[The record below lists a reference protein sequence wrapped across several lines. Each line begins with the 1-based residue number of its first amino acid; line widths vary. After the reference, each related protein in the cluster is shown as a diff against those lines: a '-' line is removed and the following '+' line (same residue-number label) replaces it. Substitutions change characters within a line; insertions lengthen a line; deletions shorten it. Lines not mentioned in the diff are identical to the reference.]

1 MPQRV
6 SDNFEVR
13 RAKLLDNKE
22 GPWSSTAEAI
32 AYITKDVRAQGQVV
46 KVLNSGSIVEYWW
59 KDGVEDSDLIEKST
73 GGGGTSSGI
82 LHGTAS
88 GTDTYTVSI
97 TGITAYN
104 DGDAY
109 LIRFTN
115 GNTTGCT
122 LNINSLGAKT
132 LYRNNDG
139 VLIGGDIIAGGEML
153 CIYNSTTDSFQV
165 IGTAPNT
172 LLAYVTNADSV
183 TLTKGMPVYAFGG
196 TGDRLTVK
204 RAKNTGDSTSAQTI
218 GLVLSASI
226 AANQKGLI
234 MMQGLL
240 DNLSILPTSTWA
252 DGDPVYLG
260 ATDGSITKTK
270 PHAPNHLVYLGFV
283 TTASN
288 GNAGRMYVKV
298 QNGYELDE
306 LHDVQAQ
313 SPNNKDSIFFDSAD
327 SQWKARAVSAT
338 DIDSNVS
345 NTEFGYL
352 NGVTS
357 AIQTQ
362 LDGKQATLTNPVT
375 GTGTNNEIAAFN
387 STGSTITSLSTSTY
401 PSLTELSYVKGVTSA
416 IQTQFGLTTVAYTAP
431 VASITSGGS
440 AAETTI
446 QTLTVPAGAFKSGD
460 QILLTLWGTRTTGA
474 SSGVNSTLTTRITN
488 ISGATVIATVTGNR
502 HHNYTITGRCL
513 SDTSIIWWQNSPT
526 TAAATTTVPSLAS
539 SGFTLNFSV
548 TRDLNTSEFTL
559 YNAICRKYN

>member
-1 MPQRV
+1 MGQVNVEAPLFV
-6 SDNFEVR
+6 AGHD
-13 RAKLLDNKE
+13 LLDAKY
-22 GPWSSTAEAI
+22 GPYLNTTQCLDVLKIEDRKIGQTVGVYDGTGIEEYWF
-32 AYITKDVRAQGQVV
+32 KDGIEDADLVV
-46 KVLNSGSIVEYWW
+46 KSSG
-59 KDGVEDSDLIEKST
+59 ST
-73 GGGGTSSGI
+73 GGGI

-139 VLIGGDIIAGGEML
+139 VLIGGDIVAGGEMI
-153 CIYNSTTDSFQV
+153 CVYNSTTDGFQA

-196 TGDRLTVK
+196 QGDRLTVK

-226 AANQKGLI
+226 GVNQKGLI
-234 MMQGLL
+234 MMRGLL
-240 DNLSILPTSTWA
+240 DGLSILPTSTWA

-270 PHAPNHLVYLGFV
+270 PYAPNHLVYLGFV

-288 GNAGRMYVKV
+288 GSAGRLYVAV
-298 QNGYELDE
+298 QNGYELQE
-306 LHDVQAQ
+306 LHNVQAQ

-327 SQWKARAVSAT
+327 SQWKSRAVSAT
-338 DIDSNVS
+338 DIDANVS
-345 NTEFGYL
+345 NTEFSYL

-401 PSLTELSYVKGVTSA
+401 PSLTEFSYVKGVTSA

-526 TAAATTTVPSLAS
+526 TAATTTTVPSLAS

>member
-32 AYITKDVRAQGQVV
+32 AYITKDIRAQGQVV
-46 KVLNSGSIVEYWW
+46 KVLDAGSIVEYWW
-59 KDGVEDSDLIEKST
+59 KDGIEDADLIEKST
-73 GGGGTSSGI
+73 GGSSSSGI

-139 VLIGGDIIAGGEML
+139 VLIGGDIVAGGEML

-183 TLTKGMPVYAFGG
+183 TITKGMPVYAFGG

-218 GLVLSASI
+218 GLVLSDSI

-240 DNLSILPTSTWA
+240 DNLNILPTSTWA

-338 DIDSNVS
+338 DIDANVS
-345 NTEFGYL
+345 NTEFSYL

>member
-1 MPQRV
+1 MSKQSTPV
-6 SDNFEVR
+6 FVVGNELVD
-13 RAKLLDNKE
+13 AKYGPYLSTTQCTNLLLIGDRK
-22 GPWSSTAEAI
+22 I
-32 AYITKDVRAQGQVV
+32 GQTVGIY
-46 KVLNSGSIVEYWW
+46 NGTGIDEYWFR
-59 KDGVEDSDLIEKST
+59 DGIEDGDLVAKSSGGT
-73 GGGGTSSGI
+73 GGGI

-97 TGITAYN
+97 TGVTAYN

-139 VLIGGDIIAGGEML
+139 VLIGGDIVAGGEMI
-153 CIYNSTTDSFQV
+153 CVYNSTTDGFQA

-196 TGDRLTVK
+196 QGDRLTVK

-226 AANQKGLI
+226 GVNQKGLI
-234 MMQGLL
+234 MMRGLL
-240 DNLSILPTSTWA
+240 DGLSILPTSTWA

-270 PHAPNHLVYLGFV
+270 PYAPNHLVYLGFV

-288 GNAGRMYVKV
+288 GSAGRLYVAV
-298 QNGYELDE
+298 QNGYELQE
-306 LHDVQAQ
+306 LHNVQAQ

-362 LDGKQATLTNPVT
+362 IDGKQATLTNPVT

-401 PSLTELSYVKGVTSA
+401 PSLTEFSYVKGVTSA
-416 IQTQFGLTTVAYTAP
+416 IQTQINALPRVVYTDY
-431 VASITSGGS
+431 T
-440 AAETTI
+440 AETTTSTTTTNALTTFSLTIADADWPLGGVLRLSGLMERTAGSGSIFMGVVCNGSTARYIAGTGQNI
-446 QTLTVPAGAFKSGD
+446 QWEWQIMKEAASTLRIGMGPSNTGNGSYAVHNQSTVTATASGGNYVFTFYMFVGTAGATASMRWMKG
-460 QILLTLWGTRTTGA
+460 IL
-474 SSGVNSTLTTRITN
+474 I
-488 ISGATVIATVTGNR
+488 
-502 HHNYTITGRCL
+502 
-513 SDTSIIWWQNSPT
+513 P
-526 TAAATTTVPSLAS
+526 
-539 SGFTLNFSV
+539 
-548 TRDLNTSEFTL
+548 
-559 YNAICRKYN
+559 

>member
-1 MPQRV
+1 MSKQSTPV
-6 SDNFEVR
+6 FVVGNELVD
-13 RAKLLDNKE
+13 AKYGPYLSTTQCTNLLLIGDRK
-22 GPWSSTAEAI
+22 I
-32 AYITKDVRAQGQVV
+32 GQTVGIY
-46 KVLNSGSIVEYWW
+46 NGTGIDEYWFR
-59 KDGVEDSDLIEKST
+59 DGIEDGDLVAKSSGGT
-73 GGGGTSSGI
+73 GGGI

-97 TGITAYN
+97 TGVTAYN

-139 VLIGGDIIAGGEML
+139 VLIGGDIVAGGEML

-183 TLTKGMPVYAFGG
+183 TLTKGMVVYAFGG

-218 GLVLSASI
+218 GLVLSDSI
-226 AANQKGLI
+226 ASNQKGLI

-338 DIDSNVS
+338 DIDANVS

-401 PSLTELSYVKGVTSA
+401 PSLTEFSYVKGVTSA

>member
-1 MPQRV
+1 MSKQSTPV
-6 SDNFEVR
+6 FVVGNELVD
-13 RAKLLDNKE
+13 AKYGPYLSTTQCTNLLLIGDRK
-22 GPWSSTAEAI
+22 I
-32 AYITKDVRAQGQVV
+32 GQTVGIY
-46 KVLNSGSIVEYWW
+46 NGTGIDEYWFR
-59 KDGVEDSDLIEKST
+59 DGIEDGDLVAKSSGGT
-73 GGGGTSSGI
+73 GGGI

-97 TGITAYN
+97 TGVTAYN

-139 VLIGGDIIAGGEML
+139 VLIGGDIVAGGEMI
-153 CIYNSTTDSFQV
+153 CVYNSTLDGFQA

-172 LLAYVTNADSV
+172 LLAYITNADSV

-226 AANQKGLI
+226 GVNQKGLI
-234 MMQGLL
+234 MMRGLL
-240 DNLSILPTSTWA
+240 DGLSILPTSTWA

-270 PHAPNHLVYLGFV
+270 PYAPNHLVYLGFV

-288 GNAGRMYVKV
+288 GSAGRLYVAV
-298 QNGYELDE
+298 QNGYELQE
-306 LHDVQAQ
+306 LHNVQAQ

-362 LDGKQATLTNPVT
+362 IDGKQATLTNPVT

-401 PSLTELSYVKGVTSA
+401 PSLTEFSYVKGVTSA

>member
-1 MPQRV
+1 MSKQSTPV
-6 SDNFEVR
+6 FVVGNELVD
-13 RAKLLDNKE
+13 AKYGPYLSTTQCTNLLLIGDRK
-22 GPWSSTAEAI
+22 I
-32 AYITKDVRAQGQVV
+32 GQTVGIY
-46 KVLNSGSIVEYWW
+46 NGTGIDEYWFR
-59 KDGVEDSDLIEKST
+59 DGIEDGDLVAKSSGGT
-73 GGGGTSSGI
+73 GGGI

-97 TGITAYN
+97 TGVTAYN

-139 VLIGGDIIAGGEML
+139 VLIGGDIVAGGEML

-183 TLTKGMPVYAFGG
+183 TLTKGMVVYAFGG

-218 GLVLSASI
+218 GLVLSDSI
-226 AANQKGLI
+226 ASNQKGLI

-313 SPNNKDSIFFDSAD
+313 SPNNKDGIFFDSAD

-338 DIDSNVS
+338 DIDANVS

-401 PSLTELSYVKGVTSA
+401 PSLTEFSYVKGVTSA

>member
-1 MPQRV
+1 MSYNRV
-6 SDNFEVR
+6 DRSLFVIQNKPLD
-13 RAKLLDNKE
+13 AKR
-22 GPWSSTAEAI
+22 GPWASTAEACANI
-32 AYITKDVRAQGQVV
+32 PINRRDQGLTVGII
-46 KVLNSGSIVEYWW
+46 NAGSIVEYWW
-59 KDGVEDSDLIEKST
+59 KDGVEDSDLILKSS
-73 GGGGTSSGI
+73 GSGTSASI

-97 TGITAYN
+97 TGVTAYN

-139 VLIGGDIIAGGEML
+139 VLIGGDIVAGGEML
-153 CIYNSTTDSFQV
+153 CIYNSTTDSFQA

-172 LLAYVTNADSV
+172 LLAYVTNDDSV
-183 TLTKGMPVYAFGG
+183 TLTKGMVVYAFSG

-218 GLVLSASI
+218 GLVLSDSI
-226 AANQKGLI
+226 ASNQKGLI

-240 DNLSILPTSTWA
+240 DNLSILPTSTWS